1 MTTRVVKEGNV
12 TTTVVDMTNGV
23 GGRSAE
29 VRQVKDKYEI
39 YMKFEKYTKNY
50 YLRTI
55 YQDIETNTFKI
66 EIAKCI

>member
-29 VRQVKDKYEI
+29 VREMQTKRS
-39 YMKFEKYTKNY
+39 KYTIHSY
-50 YLRTI
+50 H
-55 YQDIETNTFKI
+55 YQSSKYT
-66 EIAKCI
+66 

>member
-39 YMKFEKYTKNY
+39 NMKFEKYTKNY
-50 YLRTI
+50 YLRAI
-55 YQDIETNTFKI
+55 YQDIETN
-66 EIAKCI
+66 A

>member
-39 YMKFEKYTKNY
+39 NMKFEKYTENY
-50 YLRTI
+50 YLRAI
-55 YQDIETNTFKI
+55 YQDIETN
-66 EIAKCI
+66 A

>member
-39 YMKFEKYTKNY
+39 NMKFEKYTKNY
-50 YLRTI
+50 YLRAI
-55 YQDIETNTFKI
+55 YQDIETNAKKI
-66 EIAKCI
+66 ENAK